1 MRGLAVLGQDSLG
14 NVAAACVDYAG
25 VMKIAYQTV
34 IAGLRAELDKLDFER
49 YSLVSFRGKPVMKR
63 GFFPGGNGLF
73 EGEDAV
79 RFPMGGTLVLGS
91 SFSAASNFC
100 HPDGRLICHDETSGK
115 TWLPMR
121 RLFNGA
127 ELT

>member
-1 MRGLAVLGQDSLG
+1 MLPQRAFG
-14 NVAAACVDYAG
+14 YAG

-73 EGEDAV
+73 EGENAGRLPV
-79 RFPMGGTLVLGS
+79 GGTLVLGS
-91 SFSAASNFC
+91 NFSAAWMARC
-100 HPDGRLICHDETSGK
+100 RKEDQGQ
-115 TWLPMR
+115 
-121 RLFNGA
+121 GA
-127 ELT
+127 P